1 MTAQTET
8 TATDSIEEG
17 VDVPYEQITPTT
29 LRTLIEEFVSREW
42 SELADSGY
50 THDQKVE
57 QVMQQLRNRS
67 AKIVYDLTSETCNIV
82 PSEGRQR
89 V

>member
-1 MTAQTET
+1 MTEQTKT

-17 VDVPYEQITPTT
+17 VDVPYEQIAPTT
-29 LRTLIEEFVSREW
+29 LHALVEEFVSREW

-57 QVMQQLRNRS
+57 QVMQQLRSRS

-82 PSEGRQR
+82 PSEGSHH

>member
-1 MTAQTET
+1 L
-8 TATDSIEEG
+8 
-17 VDVPYEQITPTT
+17 V
-29 LRTLIEEFVSREW
+29 EEFVSREW

-67 AKIVYDLTSETCNIV
+67 AKVVYDLTSETCNIV
-82 PSEGRQR
+82 PSEGKHH

>member
-57 QVMQQLRNRS
+57 QVMQQLRSRS

-82 PSEGRQR
+82 PSEGSHH